1 MPTPLRVLIV
11 EDNADDAELMAL
23 HLRQAGFE
31 PDWRRVET
39 EADYLSAL
47 EDPPDLILSDWS
59 LPHFSGVHALRV
71 LNARG
76 LDIPFIIVSGSIGEE
91 AAIDALRNG
100 ADDYVLKDRPARLGP
115 SVARA
120 LEDRSL
126 RMVQQQ
132 AERALR
138 ESEERYRSLFNGSPV
153 GVYRTGEDGRIQA
166 ANPALANLFGFESP
180 DEMVGLNAG
189 DFYVNPQEQ
198 LLWREAV
205 ERAAVLHDS
214 EIQMRRKDGAVIWAR
229 DSGRIVRD
237 EAGRLVYYEGTLSD
251 VTERKKAEQSLR
263 ESEERYRDLVENIR
277 ELICTHDIRG
287 RILSFNRSAVELTG
301 YLPDELLGID
311 MRELLP
317 PDHRPLFDRYLATL
331 VGTGAA
337 TGLMTIVTKKGER
350 RIWEYHNTLRTEG
363 VPEPMVR
370 GYARDVTEVKQ
381 AERALR
387 ESEER
392 YRAVI
397 HSASDAIISTD
408 RAGTIVGWNPGAE
421 RMFGYP
427 ESELQGQTITRLL
440 PAHFLPGH
448 AAGMDRLRLGGE
460 AQILGRMLEA
470 EGRRKDGQG
479 FPLELSLSEWQ
490 VAGERYHTA
499 IIRDITERKRAEEA
513 LRKRVTEME
522 ALYQTSLEILAR
534 NDLPGLLMAIV
545 ENVARLTGGDQGALY
560 MPTADGTRIRVHISH
575 NMGRDYIGTELELGE
590 GISGRAAQERRTIMI
605 EDYGA
610 WEGRSPKFPAQGVGR
625 VLAIPMRVGE
635 RLIGVLNVADSKT
648 GSYSEDDIRL
658 ASLFADQAAMAI
670 ESARLVN
677 ETNRRAAYLE
687 ALTSTAAALR
697 AAVKP
702 QEMYADVLGQVV
714 DQLKAFGATLA
725 LVEPVTGG
733 TDSVLAVGAW
743 QGTTGM
749 RLSAGEGIVGMVT
762 LTGQT
767 FVSDDIRGDPRLAR
781 PELLQDLPAI
791 ACVPLTVENQIVG
804 CVMVGRR
811 EPLSPEEVR
820 LLTGLAEISANAIY
834 RMQVV
839 ETLETRV
846 RQRTQELEAAN
857 ERLQEL
863 DRLKT
868 EFVSNVTHELRTPIT
883 NVLLYLDLA
892 RRTPSEPKRSH
903 YFDVLKSESVR
914 LGTLIE
920 SVLTLSR
927 LERGVVPMDLE
938 PHPLDALLADVLV
951 GYQAR
956 AEAKG
961 IVLDHEPEV
970 SLPVARVN
978 RVQMHQVLANLV
990 GNAVAYTPPR
1000 GSVHLGTA
1008 RTEVAGREY
1017 VGAVIH
1023 NTGAVIPPQDMEHL
1037 FERFYRGT
1045 VGRES
1050 GEPGTGL
1057 GLAIS
1062 KEIVELHHGWI
1073 DVESSEQAGTTFT
1086 VWLPQA
1092 ATL

>member
-11 EDNADDAELMAL
+11 EDNADDAELMVL
-23 HLRQAGFE
+23 HLKHSGFE
-31 PDWRRVET
+31 SDWHRVET
-39 EADYLSAL
+39 ETDYLSAL
-47 EDPPDLILSDWS
+47 EKPADLILSDWS
-59 LPHFSGVHALRV
+59 LPHFSGVHALQL

-76 LDIPFIIVSGSIGEE
+76 LDVPFIIVSGSIGEE

-115 SVARA
+115 SVTRA
-120 LEDRSL
+120 LEDRRL
-126 RMVQQQ
+126 HKVQQQ

-166 ANPALANLFGFESP
+166 ANPALAELFGFESP
-180 DEMVGLNAG
+180 DELVGLNAR
-189 DFYVNPQEQ
+189 DFYVNPEEQ
-198 LLWREAV
+198 RRWREAV
-205 ERAAVLHDS
+205 GRAAVLHDS

-237 EAGRLVYYEGTLSD
+237 ESGRLVHYEGTLSD
-251 VTERKKAEQSLR
+251 VTERKEAEQALR
-263 ESEERYRDLVENIR
+263 DSEERYRDLVENIR
-277 ELICTHDIRG
+277 ELICTHDVRG
-287 RILSFNRSAVELTG
+287 RLLSFNRSAMELTG
-301 YLPDELLGID
+301 YAPDELLGID
-311 MRELLP
+311 MRELLLP
-317 PDHRPLFDRYLATL
+317 AHRTLFERYLATL
-331 VGTGAA
+331 LRTGAA
-337 TGLMTIVTKKGER
+337 NGLMTIVTRSGEQ
-350 RIWEYHNTLRTEG
+350 RIWEYHNTLRTQG
-363 VPEPMVR
+363 VSEPTVR
-370 GYARDVTEVKQ
+370 GYARDVTEQ
-381 AERALR
+381 MRAERALR

-397 HSASDAIISTD
+397 YSASDAIISTD
-408 RAGTIVGWNPGAE
+408 GAGTVVAWNPGAE
-421 RMFGYP
+421 RMFGHA
-427 ESELQGQTITRLL
+427 EAEFLGQPLTRLL
-440 PAHFLPGH
+440 PTHFVAGH
-448 AAGMDRLRLGGE
+448 VMGMERLRTGGE
-460 AQILGRMLEA
+460 SQILGRTLEA
-470 EGRRKDGQG
+470 EGLRKDGQR

-490 VAGERYHTA
+490 VAGEKFYTA
-499 IIRDITERKRAEEA
+499 IIRDITERKRAEET

-534 NDLPGLLMAIV
+534 NDLPELLAAIV
-545 ENVARLTGGDQGALY
+545 ESVARLTGGDRGALY

-575 NMGRDYIGTELELGE
+575 NMGRDYLGTELELGE
-590 GISGRAAQERRTIMI
+590 GISGLAAQERRTIMI

-610 WEGRSPKFPAQGVGR
+610 WEGRSPKFLADGVGR
-625 VLAIPMRVGE
+625 VLAVPMQVGE
-635 RLIGVLNVADSKT
+635 RLIGVLNVADSMT
-648 GSYSEDDIRL
+648 GPYGEDDIRL
-658 ASLFADQAAMAI
+658 AGLFADQAAMAI
-670 ESARLVN
+670 ESARLVS

-687 ALTSTAAALR
+687 ALTSTAGALR

-714 DQLKAFGATLA
+714 DQLKALGATLA
-725 LVEPVTGG
+725 LVDPETGG

-743 QGTTGM
+743 RGTTGM
-749 RLSAGEGIVGMVT
+749 RLSPGEGIVGKVT
-762 LTGQT
+762 ATGRT
-767 FVSDDIRGDPRLAR
+767 FTSDDIRGDPRLAR

-791 ACVPLTVENQIVG
+791 ACVPLKVEDQIVG

-834 RMQVV
+834 RMQVL

-892 RRTPSEPKRSH
+892 RRTLSEPKRGH

-927 LERGVVPMDLE
+927 LERGVVPMELE
-938 PHPLDALLADVLV
+938 PHPLDALLADVFV

-956 AEAKG
+956 AEVKG
-961 IVLDHEPEV
+961 IVLDHEPDEN
-970 SLPVARVN
+970 LPVAWVN

-990 GNAVAYTPPR
+990 GNAVAYAPPGER
-1000 GSVHLGTA
+1000 VHLGTA
-1008 RTEVAGREY
+1008 RTQVGGRDY
-1017 VGAVIH
+1017 VGAVVH
-1023 NTGAVIPPQDMEHL
+1023 NSGTVIPPEDMEHM
-1037 FERFYRGT
+1037 FQRFYRGA

-1092 ATL
+1092 ALT